1 MTRHTPPLA
10 RLLAHPL
17 TLVLPLTLGFALA
30 CGGGNNTTPPPPP
43 PAPTGPGG
51 TVPAVPVAPVV
62 VAKTFDQTAFQCC
75 NADRADRLVD
85 KYLDIE
91 AKLYAGEAD
100 HLAGQ
105 YTALNGIA
113 LGAIDKG
120 GFGADDNAILK
131 RIAAQASADGSKD
144 LAGKRSGLK
153 ALSMDVI
160 AFARKHS
167 GSGSSRIAQAHC
179 PMFEGGAD
187 WLQKESIVTNPYYG
201 ASMSNCG
208 TFQ

>member
-1 MTRHTPPLA
+1 MYSFT
-10 RLLAHPL
+10 LAHPL
-17 TLVLPLTLGFALA
+17 TLVLPFALGLALA
-30 CGGGNNTTPPPPP
+30 CGGSTTPTPPPPP
-43 PAPTGPGG
+43 PL
-51 TVPAVPVAPVV
+51 PVAPAAPVV
-62 VAKTFDQTAFQCC
+62 AAKTFDQAAFQCC
-75 NADRADRLVD
+75 NADRAERLVD

-91 AKLYAGEAD
+91 AKLYAGQAD

-131 RIAAQASADGSKD
+131 RIAAQATADGSKD
-144 LAGKRSGLK
+144 LAGKRSGFK
-153 ALSMDVI
+153 ALSTDVI
-160 AFARKHS
+160 AFARNHS
-167 GSGSSRIAQAHC
+167 GSGSHRIAQARC